1 MLKVENLSIA
11 YGDVKVIED
20 VSFEVQE
27 KEIVAIIGANGAGK
41 TTILRSISRIIP
53 ILSGEIYFKGK
64 PLSKDKPHKLIQY
77 GLAHIP
83 EARRLFTEMTVEEN
97 LIMGSLFGEAKRK
110 RKQTMELVYNLFP
123 RLKERRKQIAGTL
136 SGGEQQMLAIGRG
149 LMSLPTLLV
158 FDEPSLGLS
167 PLLVKEIFKIIQT
180 LNKEGKTILIVE
192 QNVHLTLQI
201 ATRCYVLELG
211 KITLQ
216 DKAANLLNNPYIK
229 KAYLGI

>member
-1 MLKVENLSIA
+1 MLKVENISIA
-11 YGDVKVIED
+11 YGDVKVVED
-20 VSFEVQE
+20 VSFEVKE

-53 ILSGEIYFKGK
+53 ILSGEIYFKGR
-64 PLSKDKPHKLIQY
+64 PLSKEKPHKLIQY
-77 GLAHIP
+77 GIAHIP

-97 LIMGSLFGEAKRK
+97 LIMGSLIGEAKRK
-110 RKQTMELVYNLFP
+110 RNDTMEFVYSIFP

-149 LMSLPTLLV
+149 LMSLPELLI
-158 FDEPSLGLS
+158 FDEPSLGLA
-167 PLLVKEIFKIIQT
+167 PLLVKEIFRVIQT
-180 LNKEGKTILIVE
+180 LNQQGKTILIVE

-201 ATRCYVLELG
+201 ASRGYVLELG
-211 KITLQ
+211 KITLE
-216 DKAANLLNNPYIK
+216 DKAENLLNNSYIK

>member
-1 MLKVENLSIA
+1 MLKVENVSIA

-20 VSFEVQE
+20 VNFEVKE

-53 ILSGEIYFKGK
+53 ILSGEIYFKGR
-64 PLSKDKPHKLIQY
+64 PLSKEKPHMLIQY
-77 GLAHIP
+77 GIAHIP

-97 LIMGSLFGEAKRK
+97 LIMGSLIGEAKRK
-110 RKQTMELVYNLFP
+110 RKQTMEFIYNIFP
-123 RLKERRKQIAGTL
+123 RLKERRRQIAGTL

-149 LMSLPTLLV
+149 LMSLPELLI
-158 FDEPSLGLS
+158 FDEPSLGLA

-201 ATRCYVLELG
+201 ATRGYVLELG

-216 DKAANLLNNPYIK
+216 DKAINLLNNPYIK